1 MKKIEVNIVALTQ
14 SESQPGKY
22 ALILQD
28 EKKQRYLPIV
38 IGEFEAQSIAMNL
51 EGMKPQRP
59 LTHDLFVHTLRSL
72 GVRLKEV
79 QIVDLV
85 EDIFY
90 ACLVLER
97 AQGEALTI
105 DSRTSDALALAVRY
119 DCPIYMDD
127 AIFQRSG
134 HLVEQEMAAMKR
146 SDPYLHCSLPEL
158 EKMLMETLAN
168 EEYEKASGIRDAIE
182 IKKFSTGS
190 NA

>member
-14 SESQPGKY
+14 SESQPGNY

-28 EKKQRYLPIV
+28 EKKRRYVPIV

-51 EGMKPQRP
+51 EGMKPKRP
-59 LTHDLFVHTLRSL
+59 LTHDLFVHTLQSL
-72 GVRLKEV
+72 KVRLKEV

-85 EDIFY
+85 EDVFH
-90 ACLVLER
+90 ARLVLER
-97 AQGEALTI
+97 PQGDPLTI

-119 DCPIYMDD
+119 DCPVYIDD
-127 AIFQRSG
+127 RIFQQCS
-134 HLVEQEMAAMKR
+134 HLVEQEKAAMKR

-182 IKKFSTGS
+182 RKKFGV
-190 NA
+190 